1 MAWIEVHDTLPDHP
15 KVLRAAKALKL
26 DSDALVG
33 KLVRLWV
40 WALGNREDGMLNDL
54 DADRLDVIM
63 QYRGKASALLEA
75 LVENRLLD
83 ALPDEHY
90 MIHDWDEHVM
100 MLRDKREE
108 KRKQNAERV
117 KRYRNAKK
125 RMEPENCNADVTHE
139 CNADV
144 MRYNGVTCNASNAR
158 TVPNRTI
165 DDLNDDP
172 TTLAVCARETAPLPV
187 DNFEDQVR
195 ETISE
200 GFLRL
205 TGRGA
210 DWLEKLCAEHHIAH
224 KPGTVDM
231 SPEMVL
237 LAVSRAVTYGAK
249 SIVGYSTRVM
259 VEWRRNG
266 LFSPAAVD
274 EWEAARDGV

>member
-40 WALGNREDGMLNDL
+40 WALGNREDGVLNDL

-63 QYRGKASALLEA
+63 QYKGKASALLEA
-75 LVENRLLD
+75 LVANRLLD

-90 MIHDWDEHVM
+90 IIHDWDEHVM

-125 RMEPENCNADVTHE
+125 RMESENCNADVMHE

-144 MRYNGVTCNASNAR
+144 THYNGVTCNASNAR

-195 ETISE
+195 ETISD

-205 TGRGA
+205 TGREANPVELDALVANTGA
-210 DWLEKLCAEHHIAH
+210 D
-224 KPGTVDM
+224 GGM

-259 VEWRRNG
+259 GGWRMNG

>member
-125 RMEPENCNADVTHE
+125 RMESENCNADVMHE

-144 MRYNGVTCNASNAR
+144 MHYNGVTCNASNAR

-195 ETISE
+195 ETISD

-205 TGRGA
+205 TGREANPVELDALVANTGA
-210 DWLEKLCAEHHIAH
+210 D
-224 KPGTVDM
+224 GGM

-249 SIVGYSTRVM
+249 SIVGYSTRVI
-259 VEWRRNG
+259 VEWRRKG

>member
-40 WALGNREDGMLNDL
+40 WALGNREDGILNDL

-63 QYRGKASALLEA
+63 QYKGKASALLEA
-75 LVENRLLD
+75 LVTNRLLD

-125 RMEPENCNADVTHE
+125 RMESENCNADVTRE

-144 MRYNGVTCNASNAR
+144 THYNGVTCNASNAR

-165 DDLNDDP
+165 EDLNDDP
-172 TTLAVCARETAPLPV
+172 TTLAVCARETEPLPV
-187 DNFEDQVR
+187 DNFEDRVR
-195 ETISE
+195 ETISD
-200 GFLRL
+200 GFLHL
-205 TGRGA
+205 TGREANPVELDALVANTGA
-210 DWLEKLCAEHHIAH
+210 D
-224 KPGTVDM
+224 GGM

-259 VEWRRNG
+259 VEWRRKG

-274 EWEAARDGV
+274 EWEVARDGV

>member
-40 WALGNREDGMLNDL
+40 WALGNREDGVLNDL

-63 QYRGKASALLEA
+63 QYKGKASALLEA
-75 LVENRLLD
+75 LVANRLLD
-83 ALPDEHY
+83 AVPDEHY

-125 RMEPENCNADVTHE
+125 RMESENCNADVMHE

-144 MRYNGVTCNASNAR
+144 THYNGVTCNASNAR

-172 TTLAVCARETAPLPV
+172 TTLAVCARETEPLPV

-200 GFLRL
+200 GFLHL
-205 TGRGA
+205 TGREANPVELDALVANTGA
-210 DWLEKLCAEHHIAH
+210 D
-224 KPGTVDM
+224 GGM

-249 SIVGYSTRVM
+249 SIVGYSSRVM
-259 VEWRRNG
+259 GGWRMRG
-266 LFSPAAVD
+266 LFSPTAVD

>member
-40 WALGNREDGMLNDL
+40 WALGNREDGVLNDL

-63 QYRGKASALLEA
+63 QYKGKASALLEA
-75 LVENRLLD
+75 LVANRLLD

-125 RMEPENCNADVTHE
+125 RMESENCNADVMHE

-144 MRYNGVTCNASNAR
+144 THYNGVTCNASNAR

-205 TGRGA
+205 TGREANPVELDALVANTGA
-210 DWLEKLCAEHHIAH
+210 D
-224 KPGTVDM
+224 GGM

-237 LAVSRAVTYGAK
+237 LAVSRAVTYGAT

-259 VEWRRNG
+259 VEWRRKG
-266 LFSPAAVD
+266 LFTPAAVD

>member
-40 WALGNREDGMLNDL
+40 WALGNREDGVLNDL

-63 QYRGKASALLEA
+63 QYKGKASALLEA
-75 LVENRLLD
+75 LVTNRLLD

-125 RMEPENCNADVTHE
+125 RMESENCNADVMHE

-144 MRYNGVTCNASNAR
+144 THYNGITCNASNAR

-165 DDLNDDP
+165 EDLNDDP
-172 TTLAVCARETAPLPV
+172 TTLAVCARETEPLPV

-200 GFLRL
+200 GFLHL
-205 TGRGA
+205 TGRNANPVELDALVANTGA
-210 DWLEKLCAEHHIAH
+210 D
-224 KPGTVDM
+224 GGM

-259 VEWRRNG
+259 VEWRRKG

>member
-40 WALGNREDGMLNDL
+40 WALGNREDGVLNDL

-63 QYRGKASALLEA
+63 QYKGKSSTLLEA
-75 LVENRLLD
+75 LVANRLLD

-125 RMEPENCNADVTHE
+125 RMESENCNADVMHE

-144 MRYNGVTCNASNAR
+144 MHYNGVTCNASNAR

-195 ETISE
+195 ETISD

-205 TGRGA
+205 TGREANPVELDALVANTGS
-210 DWLEKLCAEHHIAH
+210 D
-224 KPGTVDM
+224 GGM

-259 VEWRRNG
+259 GGWRMNR

>member
-40 WALGNREDGMLNDL
+40 WALGNREDGVLNDL

-75 LVENRLLD
+75 LVANRLLD

-125 RMEPENCNADVTHE
+125 RMESENCNADVTHE

-195 ETISE
+195 ETISD

-205 TGRGA
+205 TGREANPVELDALVANTGA
-210 DWLEKLCAEHHIAH
+210 D
-224 KPGTVDM
+224 GGM

-249 SIVGYSTRVM
+249 SIVGYSSRVM
-259 VEWRRNG
+259 GGWRMRG
-266 LFSPAAVD
+266 LFSSAAVD

>member
-15 KVLRAAKALKL
+15 KVLRAAKSLKL

-40 WALGNREDGMLNDL
+40 WALGNREDGVLNDL

-75 LVENRLLD
+75 LVANRLLD

-117 KRYRNAKK
+117 KRYRDAKK
-125 RMEPENCNADVTHE
+125 RMESENCNADVMHE

-144 MRYNGVTCNASNAR
+144 THYNSVTCNASNAR

-205 TGRGA
+205 TGREANPVELDALVANTGA
-210 DWLEKLCAEHHIAH
+210 D
-224 KPGTVDM
+224 GGM

-259 VEWRRNG
+259 VEWRRKG

>member
-33 KLVRLWV
+33 KLIRLWV
-40 WALGNREDGMLNDL
+40 WALGNREDGVLNDL

-63 QYRGKASALLEA
+63 QYKGKASALLEA
-75 LVENRLLD
+75 LVANRLLD

-90 MIHDWDEHVM
+90 TIHDWDEHVM

-125 RMEPENCNADVTHE
+125 RMESENCNADVMHE

-144 MRYNGVTCNASNAR
+144 THYNGVTCNASNAR

-172 TTLAVCARETAPLPV
+172 TTLAVCAREAEPLPV
-187 DNFEDQVR
+187 DNFEDRVR

-200 GFLRL
+200 GFLHL
-205 TGRGA
+205 TGREANPVELDALVANTGA
-210 DWLEKLCAEHHIAH
+210 D
-224 KPGTVDM
+224 GGM

-259 VEWRRNG
+259 VEWRRKG

>member
-40 WALGNREDGMLNDL
+40 WALGNREDGVLNDL

-63 QYRGKASALLEA
+63 QYKGKASALLEA
-75 LVENRLLD
+75 LVANRLLD

-125 RMEPENCNADVTHE
+125 RMESENCNADVMHE

-144 MRYNGVTCNASNAR
+144 THYNGVTCNASNAR

-205 TGRGA
+205 TGREANPVELDALVANTGA
-210 DWLEKLCAEHHIAH
+210 D
-224 KPGTVDM
+224 GGM

-259 VEWRRNG
+259 VEWRRKG

>member
-40 WALGNREDGMLNDL
+40 WALGNREDGVLNDL

-75 LVENRLLD
+75 LVANRLLD

-125 RMEPENCNADVTHE
+125 RMESENCNADVMHE

-144 MRYNGVTCNASNAR
+144 THYNGVTCNASNAR

-165 DDLNDDP
+165 EDLNDDP

-187 DNFEDQVR
+187 DNFMAQVR
-195 ETISE
+195 ETISD

-205 TGRGA
+205 TGREANPVELDALVANTGA
-210 DWLEKLCAEHHIAH
+210 D
-224 KPGTVDM
+224 GGM

-259 VEWRRNG
+259 VEWRRKG

-274 EWEAARDGV
+274 EWEVARDGV

>member
-40 WALGNREDGMLNDL
+40 WALGNREDGVLNDL

-75 LVENRLLD
+75 LVANRLLD

-125 RMEPENCNADVTHE
+125 RMESENCNADVMHE

-144 MRYNGVTCNASNAR
+144 THYNGVTCNASNAR

-205 TGRGA
+205 TGREANPVELDALVANTGS
-210 DWLEKLCAEHHIAH
+210 D
-224 KPGTVDM
+224 GGM

-259 VEWRRNG
+259 VEWRRKG

>member
-15 KVLRAAKALKL
+15 KVLRAAKTLKL

-40 WALGNREDGMLNDL
+40 WALGNREDGVLNDL

-75 LVENRLLD
+75 LVANRLLD
-83 ALPDEHY
+83 ALPGEHY

-125 RMEPENCNADVTHE
+125 RMESENCNADVMHE

-144 MRYNGVTCNASNAR
+144 THYNGVTCNASNAR

-195 ETISE
+195 ETISD
-200 GFLRL
+200 GFLHL
-205 TGRGA
+205 TGREANPVELDALVANTGA
-210 DWLEKLCAEHHIAH
+210 D
-224 KPGTVDM
+224 GGM

-237 LAVSRAVTYGAK
+237 RAVSRAVTYGAK

-259 VEWRRNG
+259 VEWRRKG
-266 LFSPAAVD
+266 LFSPTAVD

>member
-125 RMEPENCNADVTHE
+125 RMEPKNCNADVTHE

-205 TGRGA
+205 TGREANPVELDALVANTGS
-210 DWLEKLCAEHHIAH
+210 D
-224 KPGTVDM
+224 GGM

>member
-40 WALGNREDGMLNDL
+40 WALGNREDGVLNDL

-63 QYRGKASALLEA
+63 QYKGKASALLEA
-75 LVENRLLD
+75 LVVNRLLD

-125 RMEPENCNADVTHE
+125 RMESENCNADVMHE

-195 ETISE
+195 ETISD

-205 TGRGA
+205 TGREANPVELDALVANTG
-210 DWLEKLCAEHHIAH
+210 
-224 KPGTVDM
+224 VDGGM

-259 VEWRRNG
+259 VEWRRKG

>member
-40 WALGNREDGMLNDL
+40 WALGNREDGVLNDL

-75 LVENRLLD
+75 LVANRLLD

-125 RMEPENCNADVTHE
+125 RMESENCNADVTHE

-144 MRYNGVTCNASNAR
+144 MHYNGVTCNASNAR

-195 ETISE
+195 ETISD

-205 TGRGA
+205 TGREANPVELDALVANTGA
-210 DWLEKLCAEHHIAH
+210 D
-224 KPGTVDM
+224 GGM

-249 SIVGYSTRVM
+249 SIVGYSSRVM
-259 VEWRRNG
+259 GGWRMRG

>member
-40 WALGNREDGMLNDL
+40 WALGNREDGVLNDL

-63 QYRGKASALLEA
+63 QYKGKASALLEA
-75 LVENRLLD
+75 LVTNRLLD

-125 RMEPENCNADVTHE
+125 RMESENCNADVTHE

-144 MRYNGVTCNASNAR
+144 THYNGVTCNASNAR

-172 TTLAVCARETAPLPV
+172 TTLAVCARETEPLPV
-187 DNFEDQVR
+187 DNFEDRVR

-200 GFLRL
+200 GFLHL
-205 TGRGA
+205 TGREANPVELDALVANTGA
-210 DWLEKLCAEHHIAH
+210 D
-224 KPGTVDM
+224 GGM

-259 VEWRRNG
+259 VEWRRKG
-266 LFSPAAVD
+266 LFSPTAVD
-274 EWEAARDGV
+274 EWEVARDGV

>member
-40 WALGNREDGMLNDL
+40 WALGNREDGVLNDL

-63 QYRGKASALLEA
+63 QYKGKASALLEA
-75 LVENRLLD
+75 LVTNRLLD

-125 RMEPENCNADVTHE
+125 RMESENCNADVTHE

-144 MRYNGVTCNASNAR
+144 THYNGVTCNASNAR
-158 TVPNRTI
+158 TVPNHTI

-172 TTLAVCARETAPLPV
+172 TTLAVCARETEPLPV
-187 DNFEDQVR
+187 DNFEDRVR

-200 GFLRL
+200 GFLHL
-205 TGRGA
+205 TGREANPVELDALVANTGA
-210 DWLEKLCAEHHIAH
+210 D
-224 KPGTVDM
+224 GGM

-259 VEWRRNG
+259 VEWRRKG

-274 EWEAARDGV
+274 EWEVARDGV

>member
-1 MAWIEVHDTLPDHP
+1 MPWIEVHDTLPDHP

-125 RMEPENCNADVTHE
+125 RMESENCNADVMHE

-144 MRYNGVTCNASNAR
+144 MHYNGVTCNASNAR

-195 ETISE
+195 ETISD

-205 TGRGA
+205 TGREANPVELDALVANTGA
-210 DWLEKLCAEHHIAH
+210 D
-224 KPGTVDM
+224 GGM

-249 SIVGYSTRVM
+249 SIVGYSTKMM
-259 VEWRRNG
+259 VEWRRKG
-266 LFSPAAVD
+266 LFLPAAVD

>member
-40 WALGNREDGMLNDL
+40 WALGNREDGVLNDL

-63 QYRGKASALLEA
+63 QYKGKASALLEA
-75 LVENRLLD
+75 LIANRLLD

-125 RMEPENCNADVTHE
+125 RMESENCNADVMHE

-144 MRYNGVTCNASNAR
+144 THYNGVTCNASNAR

-195 ETISE
+195 GTISD

-205 TGRGA
+205 TGREANPVELDALVANTGS
-210 DWLEKLCAEHHIAH
+210 D
-224 KPGTVDM
+224 GGM

-259 VEWRRNG
+259 GGWRMRK

>member
-15 KVLRAAKALKL
+15 KVLRAAKVLKL

-40 WALGNREDGMLNDL
+40 WALGNREDGVLNDL

-63 QYRGKASALLEA
+63 QYKGKASALLEA
-75 LVENRLLD
+75 LVTNRLLD

-125 RMEPENCNADVTHE
+125 RMESENCNADVTHE

-144 MRYNGVTCNASNAR
+144 THYNGVTCNASNAR

-172 TTLAVCARETAPLPV
+172 TTLAVCARETEPLPV
-187 DNFEDQVR
+187 DNFEDRVR

-200 GFLRL
+200 GFLHL
-205 TGRGA
+205 TGREANPVELDALVANTGA
-210 DWLEKLCAEHHIAH
+210 D
-224 KPGTVDM
+224 GGM

-259 VEWRRNG
+259 VEWRRKG

-274 EWEAARDGV
+274 EWEVARDGV

>member
-40 WALGNREDGMLNDL
+40 WALGNREDGVLNDL

-63 QYRGKASALLEA
+63 QYKGKASALLET
-75 LVENRLLD
+75 LVTNRLLD

-125 RMEPENCNADVTHE
+125 RMESENCNADVMHDT
-139 CNADV
+139 
-144 MRYNGVTCNASNAR
+144 
-158 TVPNRTI
+158 
-165 DDLNDDP
+165 
-172 TTLAVCARETAPLPV
+172 
-187 DNFEDQVR
+187 
-195 ETISE
+195 
-200 GFLRL
+200 
-205 TGRGA
+205 
-210 DWLEKLCAEHHIAH
+210 
-224 KPGTVDM
+224 
-231 SPEMVL
+231 
-237 LAVSRAVTYGAK
+237 
-249 SIVGYSTRVM
+249 
-259 VEWRRNG
+259 
-266 LFSPAAVD
+266 
-274 EWEAARDGV
+274 DGV

>member
-40 WALGNREDGMLNDL
+40 WALGNREDGVLNDL

-63 QYRGKASALLEA
+63 QYKGKASALLEA
-75 LVENRLLD
+75 LVTNRLLD

-125 RMEPENCNADVTHE
+125 RMESENCNADVTHE

-144 MRYNGVTCNASNAR
+144 THYNGVTCNASNAR

-172 TTLAVCARETAPLPV
+172 TTLAVCARETEPLPV
-187 DNFEDQVR
+187 DNFEDRVR

-200 GFLRL
+200 GFLHL
-205 TGRGA
+205 TGREANPVELDALVANTGA
-210 DWLEKLCAEHHIAH
+210 D
-224 KPGTVDM
+224 GGM

-259 VEWRRNG
+259 VEWRRKG

-274 EWEAARDGV
+274 EWEVARDGV

>member
-1 MAWIEVHDTLPDHP
+1 MAWIDVHDTLPDHP
-15 KVLRAAKALKL
+15 KVLRAAKTLKL

-63 QYRGKASALLEA
+63 QYKGKSSALLEA
-75 LVENRLLD
+75 LVANRLLD

-125 RMEPENCNADVTHE
+125 RMESENCNADVTHE

-195 ETISE
+195 GTISE

-205 TGRGA
+205 TGRNANPVELDALVANTGA
-210 DWLEKLCAEHHIAH
+210 D
-224 KPGTVDM
+224 GGM

-259 VEWRRNG
+259 VEWRRKG
-266 LFSPAAVD
+266 LFLPAAVD

>member
-40 WALGNREDGMLNDL
+40 WALGNREDGVLNDL

-75 LVENRLLD
+75 LVANRLLD

-125 RMEPENCNADVTHE
+125 RTESENCNANV
-139 CNADV
+139 
-144 MRYNGVTCNASNAR
+144 GVTCNASNAR

-187 DNFEDQVR
+187 DNLEDQVR
-195 ETISE
+195 ETISD

-205 TGRGA
+205 TGREANPVELDALVANTGA
-210 DWLEKLCAEHHIAH
+210 D
-224 KPGTVDM
+224 GGM

-259 VEWRRNG
+259 VEWRRKG
-266 LFSPAAVD
+266 LFSPTAVD
-274 EWEAARDGV
+274 EWEAARDGI

>member
-205 TGRGA
+205 TGREANPVELDALVANTGS
-210 DWLEKLCAEHHIAH
+210 D
-224 KPGTVDM
+224 GGM

>member
-40 WALGNREDGMLNDL
+40 WALGNREDGVLNDL

-75 LVENRLLD
+75 LVANRLLD

-125 RMEPENCNADVTHE
+125 RMESENCNADVTHE

-172 TTLAVCARETAPLPV
+172 TTLAVCARETAPLSV
-187 DNFEDQVR
+187 DNFMDQVR
-195 ETISE
+195 ETISD

-205 TGRGA
+205 TGREANPVELDALVANTGS
-210 DWLEKLCAEHHIAH
+210 D
-224 KPGTVDM
+224 GGM

-259 VEWRRNG
+259 VEWRRKG
-266 LFSPAAVD
+266 LFLPAAVD

>member
-63 QYRGKASALLEA
+63 QYKGKASALLEA
-75 LVENRLLD
+75 LVANRLLD

-125 RMEPENCNADVTHE
+125 RMESENCNADVMHE

-144 MRYNGVTCNASNAR
+144 MHYNGVTCNASNAR

-205 TGRGA
+205 TGREA
-210 DWLEKLCAEHHIAH
+210 NPVELDALVAN
-224 KPGTVDM
+224 TRVDGGM

-259 VEWRRNG
+259 GGWRMNR
-266 LFSPAAVD
+266 LFSPTAVD

>member
-63 QYRGKASALLEA
+63 QYRGKSSALLEA
-75 LVENRLLD
+75 LVANRLLD

-125 RMEPENCNADVTHE
+125 QMESENCNADVMHE

-195 ETISE
+195 ETISD
-200 GFLRL
+200 GFLHL
-205 TGRGA
+205 TGREANPVELDALVANTGA
-210 DWLEKLCAEHHIAH
+210 D
-224 KPGTVDM
+224 GGM

-259 VEWRRNG
+259 VEWRRKG

>member
-63 QYRGKASALLEA
+63 QYKGKASALLEA
-75 LVENRLLD
+75 LVVNRLLD
-83 ALPDEHY
+83 ALPNEHY

-125 RMEPENCNADVTHE
+125 RMESENCNAHVTHE

-195 ETISE
+195 ETISD

-205 TGRGA
+205 TGREANPVELDALVANTGA
-210 DWLEKLCAEHHIAH
+210 D
-224 KPGTVDM
+224 GGM

-249 SIVGYSTRVM
+249 SIVGYSSRVM
-259 VEWRRNG
+259 GGWRMRG

>member
-40 WALGNREDGMLNDL
+40 WALGNREDGVLNDL

-63 QYRGKASALLEA
+63 QYKGKSSALLEA
-75 LVENRLLD
+75 MVANRLLD
-83 ALPDEHY
+83 ALPNEHY

-125 RMEPENCNADVTHE
+125 RMESENCNADVMHE

-144 MRYNGVTCNASNAR
+144 THYNGVTCNASNAR

-205 TGRGA
+205 TGREANPVELDALVANTGA
-210 DWLEKLCAEHHIAH
+210 D
-224 KPGTVDM
+224 GGM

-259 VEWRRNG
+259 VEWRRKG

>member
-40 WALGNREDGMLNDL
+40 WALGNREDGVLNDL

-63 QYRGKASALLEA
+63 QYKGKASALLEA
-75 LVENRLLD
+75 LVTNRLLD

-125 RMEPENCNADVTHE
+125 RMESDNCNADVTHE

-144 MRYNGVTCNASNAR
+144 THYNGVTCNASNAR

-165 DDLNDDP
+165 EDLNDDP
-172 TTLAVCARETAPLPV
+172 TTLAVCARETEPLPV
-187 DNFEDQVR
+187 DNFEDRVR

-200 GFLRL
+200 GFLHL
-205 TGRGA
+205 TGREANPVELDALVANTGA
-210 DWLEKLCAEHHIAH
+210 D
-224 KPGTVDM
+224 GGM

-259 VEWRRNG
+259 GGWRMNR

-274 EWEAARDGV
+274 EWEVARDGV

>member
-63 QYRGKASALLEA
+63 QYKGKSSALLEA
-75 LVENRLLD
+75 LVANRLLD
-83 ALPDEHY
+83 ALPNEHY

-125 RMEPENCNADVTHE
+125 RMESENCNADVTHE

-200 GFLRL
+200 GFLHL
-205 TGRGA
+205 TGREANPVELDALVANTGA
-210 DWLEKLCAEHHIAH
+210 D
-224 KPGTVDM
+224 GGM

-259 VEWRRNG
+259 VEWRRKG

>member
-40 WALGNREDGMLNDL
+40 WALGNREDGVLNDL

-75 LVENRLLD
+75 LVTNRLLD

-125 RMEPENCNADVTHE
+125 RMESENCNADVTHE

-144 MRYNGVTCNASNAR
+144 THYNGVTCNASNAR

-205 TGRGA
+205 TGREANPVELDALVANTGA
-210 DWLEKLCAEHHIAH
+210 D
-224 KPGTVDM
+224 GGM

-259 VEWRRNG
+259 VEWRRKG

-274 EWEAARDGV
+274 EWEVARDGV

>member
-40 WALGNREDGMLNDL
+40 WALGNREDGVLNDL

-75 LVENRLLD
+75 LVANRLLD

-90 MIHDWDEHVM
+90 MIHDWDGHVM

-125 RMEPENCNADVTHE
+125 RMESENCNADVMHE

-144 MRYNGVTCNASNAR
+144 THYNGVTCNASNAR

-205 TGRGA
+205 TGREANPVELDALVANTGS
-210 DWLEKLCAEHHIAH
+210 D
-224 KPGTVDM
+224 GGM

-249 SIVGYSTRVM
+249 SIVGYSSRVM
-259 VEWRRNG
+259 GGWRMRG

>member
-40 WALGNREDGMLNDL
+40 WALGNREDGVLNDL

-63 QYRGKASALLEA
+63 QYKGKASALLEA
-75 LVENRLLD
+75 LIANRLLD

-125 RMEPENCNADVTHE
+125 RMESENCNADVMHE

-144 MRYNGVTCNASNAR
+144 THYNGVTCNASNAR

-195 ETISE
+195 GTISD

-205 TGRGA
+205 TGREANPVELDALVANTGS
-210 DWLEKLCAEHHIAH
+210 D
-224 KPGTVDM
+224 GGM

-259 VEWRRNG
+259 AGWRMRK

>member
-40 WALGNREDGMLNDL
+40 WALGNREDGVLNDL

-63 QYRGKASALLEA
+63 QYKGKASALLEA
-75 LVENRLLD
+75 LVANRLLD
-83 ALPDEHY
+83 ALPNEHY

-125 RMEPENCNADVTHE
+125 RMESENCNADVTHE

-144 MRYNGVTCNASNAR
+144 THYNGVTCNASNAR

-195 ETISE
+195 GTISD

-205 TGRGA
+205 TGREANPVELDALVANTGS
-210 DWLEKLCAEHHIAH
+210 D
-224 KPGTVDM
+224 GGM

-259 VEWRRNG
+259 GGWRMRK

>member
-40 WALGNREDGMLNDL
+40 WALGNREDGVLNDL

-63 QYRGKASALLEA
+63 QYKGKASALLEA

-125 RMEPENCNADVTHE
+125 RMESENCNADVMHE

-144 MRYNGVTCNASNAR
+144 MHYNGVTCNASNAR

-195 ETISE
+195 ETISD

-205 TGRGA
+205 TGREANPVELDALVANTGA
-210 DWLEKLCAEHHIAH
+210 D
-224 KPGTVDM
+224 GGM

-249 SIVGYSTRVM
+249 SIVGYSTKVM
-259 VEWRRNG
+259 VEWRRKG
-266 LFSPAAVD
+266 LFLPAAVD

>member
-40 WALGNREDGMLNDL
+40 WALGNREDGVLNDL

-63 QYRGKASALLEA
+63 QYKGKASALLEA
-75 LVENRLLD
+75 LVVNRLLD

-125 RMEPENCNADVTHE
+125 RMESENCNADVMHE

-144 MRYNGVTCNASNAR
+144 THYNGVTCNASNAR

-205 TGRGA
+205 TGREANPVELDALVANTGS
-210 DWLEKLCAEHHIAH
+210 D
-224 KPGTVDM
+224 GGM

-259 VEWRRNG
+259 VEWRRKG